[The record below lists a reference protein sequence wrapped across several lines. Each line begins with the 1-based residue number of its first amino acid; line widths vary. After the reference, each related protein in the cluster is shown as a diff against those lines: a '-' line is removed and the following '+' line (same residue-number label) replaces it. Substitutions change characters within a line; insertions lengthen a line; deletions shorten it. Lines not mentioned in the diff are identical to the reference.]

1 MLVKLLKHFKA
12 FVIMLILLAILL
24 WIFAFKTFPKEA
36 SPAINVP
43 FFTISIVYPW
53 ADPKTVEKQVV
64 EKLEKN
70 LASVTQVKYINS
82 SSTYN
87 VWVISVEFDRK
98 KDISEAYSDL
108 NSVIDKTRWDFPD
121 EVREPVLKRVD
132 VTDEPI
138 YTFSVVWPY
147 LPSVLYDKIRD
158 LEDKLQA
165 TPWVSEVDVVWSY
178 IPWVKIKFDYDKL
191 LKNNINFSYAINEI
205 QTYLDK
211 FPADKKEIDW
221 DIYTFSLRSYPDD
234 FSEISEYLSNLTL
247 INKSWNTVLLW
258 NVAKI
263 TTWPYMSKNETYLMD
278 KGETYSSITYTIKKV
293 PGADILE
300 TINNIKKTYKKELEN
315 HKDLKVYEINSL
327 KEIIDSTYQ
336 TFISNFWQTSIII
349 FIIILLFIWFKESLA
364 ISIVFPLVYLIT
376 FVILKSIG
384 YTFNNIVSFSL
395 ILTLWIM
402 VDNLIVVIEWFEEWL
417 KKWLKKWDAV
427 WFSISSYWKPIIS
440 WNFTTISMFLPIGFL
455 LSGKIWDFMKYMPVT
470 VDVVLIVS
478 IFVSLVFLP
487 VVLTSMNF
495 KVKTINTN
503 NKNIEENKLFG
514 KLKSFFELTIK
525 NYKKSVFTFIAI
537 FFITI
542 LFASQFLKAD
552 FLPPIDTNNIYV
564 NIKYSPDTNFKENK
578 EITANIANK
587 IDKYFKKEEN
597 KWLLDY
603 QNINIWNYKS
613 LDPLDNVVYTNWFNP
628 DLAFIDLKLTDKDLY
643 RNYSSVD
650 IVQDLKKY
658 INKSDFSDKVNL
670 LEIFIQ
676 KSGPSWWKD
685 ISFYLV
691 WNKLTNL
698 VDFYNKL
705 EPKLKTINW
714 TYDWS
719 SSLEYTNWKIDITWD
734 IVKLKQFNISSKE
747 LDLLIASIQ
756 SSDNYEPNWIL
767 LKKLDD
773 YSSDLVDV
781 KAFTR
786 LSNINILDIMIPWR
800 DIYLNQVIKSVKLN
814 WEVKNLNHI
823 NWKLVLKIW
832 AYKNKETS
840 LWNVIPLIEENISEI
855 QKEISSVHLEYAWD
869 VADMQ
874 NSMTDLIKAFGIW
887 IILMFSVL
895 VLHFGN
901 FRQAFLVLSVI
912 PFLFIWAVLM
922 LTIVWLPFSF
932 PAQLGIFWLIWVWV
946 NSAIL
951 LIERYNNEKEQK
963 NKYKN
968 NDELILD
975 VIRARFKPVLLTT
988 MTTVLWLTTLALK
1001 DELWWSLA
1009 MAFIWWLLL
1018 GTFIILIY
1026 IPAMLMWGM
1035 VRKDKN

>member
-138 YTFSVVWPY
+138 YTFSIVWPY

-676 KSGPSWWKD
+676 NSGPSWWKD

-705 EPKLKTINW
+705 EPSLKNIKW
-714 TYDWS
+714 TYDWTN
-719 SSLEYTNWKIDITWD
+719 SLEYTNWKIDITWD

-975 VIRARFKPVLLTT
+975 VVRARFKPVLLTT